1 MGMSDL
7 KSFLKMDGVECLAVC
22 DVDRNVL
29 EKRAAEAKE
38 IQGKAPQLY
47 DDYRKLLEH
56 KDLDGAVRIKIVS
69 PVTGYEEV
77 WRRVL
82 ERFVNDTGVANA
94 SFEINDNNATPVVV
108 SLRLRQALAEIS

>member
-1 MGMSDL
+1 MSKQLHELTFEFKAENPTAFTED
-7 KSFLKMDGVECLAVC
+7 FLHFGVVGSGDME
-22 DVDRNVL
+22 VL
-29 EKRAAEAKE
+29 VEYKE
-38 IQGKAPQLY
+38 
-47 DDYRKLLEH
+47 
-56 KDLDGAVRIKIVS
+56 LDGAARFKVVS

-108 SLRLRQALAEIS
+108 SLRLRQALTEIS

>member
-1 MGMSDL
+1 MSKQL
-7 KSFLKMDGVECLAVC
+7 HELTFEFKAEVPRNFTENFLHFGVVGSGDMEVIIEHRELA
-22 DVDRNVL
+22 
-29 EKRAAEAKE
+29 
-38 IQGKAPQLY
+38 
-47 DDYRKLLEH
+47 
-56 KDLDGAVRIKIVS
+56 GAVRVKIVS

>member
-1 MGMSDL
+1 MSKQLHELTFEFKAEKPKDF
-7 KSFLKMDGVECLAVC
+7 SEDFLHFGVVGSGDMEVI
-22 DVDRNVL
+22 V
-29 EKRAAEAKE
+29 
-38 IQGKAPQLY
+38 
-47 DDYRKLLEH
+47 EH
-56 KDLDGAVRIKIVS
+56 KDLDGAVRIKITS